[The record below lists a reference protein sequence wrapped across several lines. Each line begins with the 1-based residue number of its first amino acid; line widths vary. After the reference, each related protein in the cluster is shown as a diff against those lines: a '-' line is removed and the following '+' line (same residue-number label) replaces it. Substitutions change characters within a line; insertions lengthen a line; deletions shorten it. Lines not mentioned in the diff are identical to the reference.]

1 MPDNHRLQEHTL
13 AKLDPGEL
21 MLQRAYHWEK
31 TRANEIFLTQPMGAG
46 VVRDFTWA
54 QTMDEA
60 RRVAAWLKAQGW
72 EPGTRVAIM
81 SKNTAW
87 WFMSDL
93 AIWMAGYVSV
103 PIYPNLVAETVRQ
116 IMGHSECKLCIVGKL
131 DDWKAMQPG
140 IPAGLP
146 CITTPLCEGKGK
158 GFTAWDDIIRKTEPM
173 KDSPTFTED
182 TMATI
187 IYTSGT
193 TGMPKGAVHGFGSF
207 SHTAKALQ
215 SVLNSTT
222 EDRALSY
229 LPLAHVAERC
239 LVEGASIYSGSRV
252 YFAESLDTFL
262 ADLQR
267 ARPTFF
273 FSVPRLW
280 VKFQQGVFAK
290 MPAKKLDRLM
300 RIPILGGIVKKKI
313 LKQLGL
319 DSVRFAG
326 TGAAPLPP
334 EVMTWYRNLGLEL
347 LEGYGMTEQFAYATS
362 SMPGKSRIGYVG
374 SATACTEVKLS
385 DTGEVLTRGPAHM
398 SCYYKEPEKTRE
410 TMTEDGWLRTGDLGE
425 FDNEGRLK
433 IVGRAKE
440 QFKSSK
446 RLSPLDTAWLF
457 TESRATP
464 NHVGGLLR
472 VQAPPDAPRDCM
484 RALMADFRSH
494 RNFTAP
500 WNQRLKLAFNLNPV
514 PAWIEDEDID
524 LEYHVRHAAL
534 PWPGGER
541 ELGELVGR
549 LQSTPLDLSRPPWE
563 CTIIEGLDGGRFALF
578 IKMHHS
584 LIDGVSGMKM
594 LQRAMSTDAAKSL
607 TLPPFWA
614 SGLPARGARAR
625 AEKPAPT
632 VANATASAVQA

>member
-1 MPDNHRLQEHTL
+1 M
-13 AKLDPGEL
+13 AKLDPSEL

-31 TRANEIFLTQPMGAG
+31 TRANEIFLTQPMGGG
-46 VVRDFTWA
+46 VVRDFTWV

-60 RRVAAWLKAQGW
+60 RRVAAWLKAKGW

-146 CITTPLCEGKGK
+146 CISTPLCEGKGK
-158 GFTAWDDIIRKTEPM
+158 GFTAWDDIVKKTQPM
-173 KDSPTFTED
+173 KDSPTFAED
-182 TMATI
+182 AMATI

-207 SHTAKALQ
+207 SHTAKALH
-215 SVLNSTT
+215 SVLHSTT

-385 DTGEVLTRGPAHM
+385 DSGEVLTRGPAHM
-398 SCYYKEPEKTRE
+398 LCYYKEPEKTRE

-446 RLSPLDTAWLF
+446 GKYVAPAPIESKLSSFTKIEACMVTGVAFPQPFALAMLPLGQW
-457 TESRATP
+457 
-464 NHVGGLLR
+464 
-472 VQAPPDAPRDCM
+472 DA
-484 RALMADFRSH
+484 
-494 RNFTAP
+494 
-500 WNQRLKLAFNLNPV
+500 LK
-514 PAWIEDEDID
+514 
-524 LEYHVRHAAL
+524 
-534 PWPGGER
+534 GGEAR
-541 ELGELVGR
+541 KVFTQELSIHLKAVNIQLDPHERLDFILVVPEEGAAE
-549 LQSTPLDLSRPPWE
+549 SGFVTPTLKIKRNVVE
-563 CTIIEGLDGGRFALF
+563 KHYEGHFERW
-578 IKMHHS
+578 
-584 LIDGVSGMKM
+584 
-594 LQRAMSTDAAKSL
+594 AKL
-607 TLPPFWA
+607 RKDVVWHDT
-614 SGLPARGARAR
+614 
-625 AEKPAPT
+625 
-632 VANATASAVQA
+632 

>member
-1 MPDNHRLQEHTL
+1 M
-13 AKLDPGEL
+13 AKLDDSEL
-21 MLQRAYHWEK
+21 LLQRAYRWEK
-31 TRANEIFLTQPMGAG
+31 ERADKVFLTQPMGG
-46 VVRDFTWA
+46 GEVRDFTWA

-72 EPGTRVAIM
+72 EPGSRVAIM

-93 AIWMAGYVSV
+93 AIWMAGHVSV

-116 IMGHSECKLCIVGKL
+116 ILAHSDSKLCIVGKL

-140 IPAGLP
+140 IPEGMP
-146 CITTPLCEGKGK
+146 CISTPLCDAQ
-158 GFTAWDDIIRKTEPM
+158 GFTAWDDIVKTTQPM
-173 KDSPTFTED
+173 QESPTFAEHAV
-182 TMATI
+182 ATI

-193 TGMPKGAVHGFGSF
+193 TGMPKGAVHGFGAF

-215 SVLNSTT
+215 QVLNSTP

-239 LVEGASIYSGSRV
+239 LVEGASIYTGSHV
-252 YFAESLDTFL
+252 FFAESLDTFL

-300 RIPILGGIVKKKI
+300 AIPILGGIVKKKI

-334 EVMTWYRNLGLEL
+334 EVMSWYRRLGLEL

-374 SATACTEVKLS
+374 SATPCTEVKLS

-398 SCYYKEPEKTRE
+398 QCYFKEPEKTRE
-410 TMTEDGWLRTGDLGE
+410 TMTDDGWLRTGDLGE

-446 RLSPLDTAWLF
+446 GKYVAPAPIEGKLAAFTRIEACMVTGVSFPQPFALAMLPLGQWDALK
-457 TESRATP
+457 A
-464 NHVGGLLR
+464 
-472 VQAPPDAPRDCM
+472 PDARK
-484 RALMADFRSH
+484 A
-494 RNFTAP
+494 FT
-500 WNQRLKLAFNLNPV
+500 
-514 PAWIEDEDID
+514 D
-524 LEYHVRHAAL
+524 
-534 PWPGGER
+534 
-541 ELGELVGR
+541 
-549 LQSTPLDLSRPPWE
+549 DLSAHLKSVNAQ
-563 CTIIEGLDGGRFALF
+563 LDPHERLDF
-578 IKMHHS
+578 IAVVPEQWSVEAGFVTPTLKIKRNVVEKHY
-584 LIDGVSGMKM
+584 
-594 LQRAMSTDAAKSL
+594 AAYFETWSK
-607 TLPPFWA
+607 
-614 SGLPARGARAR
+614 ARKDVIWHEA
-625 AEKPAPT
+625 
-632 VANATASAVQA
+632 